1 MKAQKM
7 KAMINI
13 VYRSILILAF
23 LFTAAVSQVQAKEW
37 ELDANHSGIQFGVT
51 HIFSTVFG
59 NFSDFNGDIR
69 FDPANPGSGRFD
81 FTVQVKSVNTGN
93 GKRDNHLRSPDFF
106 DAKNYPEMRFVS
118 SRITHKGG
126 NDYVVTGKMTL
137 KSTTKE
143 MDIPFI
149 FHGTA
154 PSPFDKS
161 KEVAGFDTEFTLD
174 RLAFGVGSGKFFDM
188 GVVGKD
194 VTVTISVEALAGK

>member
-1 MKAQKM
+1 MKKN
-7 KAMINI
+7 INI
-13 VYRSILILAF
+13 VYRSILIIAF
-23 LFTAAVSQVQAKEW
+23 ALTATLTQAQAKEW
-37 ELDANHSGIQFGVT
+37 ELDANHSGIQFGIT

-69 FDPANPGSGRFD
+69 FDPANPGAGRFD

-93 GKRDNHLRSPDFF
+93 GKRDNHLRAPDFF
-106 DAKNYPEMRFVS
+106 DAKKFPVMRFVS
-118 SRITHKGG
+118 SKITHKSG
-126 NDYVVTGKMTL
+126 NNYVVTGEMTL
-137 KSTTKE
+137 KSTTKVME
-143 MDIPFI
+143 IPFI

-194 VTVTISVEALAGK
+194 VHVIISVEALAGK

>member
-1 MKAQKM
+1 MKEK
-7 KAMINI
+7 INI
-13 VYRSILILAF
+13 VYRSILIIAF
-23 LFTAAVSQVQAKEW
+23 VFTATFTQAQAKEW

-59 NFSDFNGDIR
+59 NFSDFKGDIR
-69 FDPANPGSGRFD
+69 FDPANPGTGRFD
-81 FTVQVKSVNTGN
+81 FTVHVTSVNTGN

-106 DAKNYPEMRFVS
+106 DAKSYPVMRFVS
-118 SRITHKGG
+118 SKITHKDG
-126 NDYVVTGKMTL
+126 NTYVVTGEMTL
-137 KSTTKE
+137 KSTTKV
-143 MDIPFI
+143 MDIPFV

-174 RLAFGVGSGKFFDM
+174 RLAFGVGSGKFYDM

-194 VTVTISVEALAGK
+194 VKVTISVEALAGK